1 VYYSSR
7 DFETLVVA
15 MNSCEVKCE
24 YMTLYRQ
31 GSGSA
36 RQPDPAGQDDDGAPP
51 RPAPAPCAAWRG
63 PGMVWT
69 VGVGSGVPLR
79 GRVPAL

>member
-1 VYYSSR
+1 MAGRPDLAGRASQRAS
-7 DFETLVVA
+7 A
-15 MNSCEVKCE
+15 
-24 YMTLYRQ
+24 

-51 RPAPAPCAAWRG
+51 RPALAPCAAWRG

-69 VGVGSGVPLR
+69 VGVGSEVPLR
-79 GRVPAL
+79 GRGAAL

>member
-1 VYYSSR
+1 MADRPDLAGRAIQRAS
-7 DFETLVVA
+7 A
-15 MNSCEVKCE
+15 
-24 YMTLYRQ
+24 

-36 RQPDPAGQDDDGAPP
+36 RQPDLAGQGDDGAPP

-79 GRVPAL
+79 GRGATL